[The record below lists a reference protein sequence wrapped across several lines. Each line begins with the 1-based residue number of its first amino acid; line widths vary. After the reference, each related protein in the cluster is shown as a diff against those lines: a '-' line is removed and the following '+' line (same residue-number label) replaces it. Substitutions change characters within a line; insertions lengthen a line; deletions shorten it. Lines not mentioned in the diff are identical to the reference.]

1 MVFLWSKNTLLV
13 RCRREKNKLKSLN
26 SQIKQAAFKIN
37 LGSIWRLLLFPPPP
51 DPERKRKRQPLLLH
65 TLILTKLTVPC
76 FFLCYFFEFLQN
88 LKTIKGYKHNYFNH
102 REKNILLIRLD
113 NQIEI
118 SHSDSSGNTV
128 HIHAPEWRSSAG
140 QSWGGPADQ

>member
-37 LGSIWRLLLFPPPP
+37 LGSIWRLLLFSPPP
-51 DPERKRKRQPLLLH
+51 DPGRKRKRQPLLH
-65 TLILTKLTVPC
+65 MLILTELTVPC

-88 LKTIKGYKHNYFNH
+88 LKITKGYKRNYFNH

-118 SHSDSSGNTV
+118 SHSDSSDSTV
-128 HIHAPEWRSSAG
+128 HTHAPEWQSLAG
-140 QSWGGPADQ
+140 QSRGGPAD